1 MVLTMCCEQLN
12 PLGFYQ
18 KKTFHDDKNSKTN
31 LALKIETYK
40 LDTHWNTTGKIE
52 KAKEDTH

>member
-40 LDTHWNTTGKIE
+40 LDTH
-52 KAKEDTH
+52 